1 MTYQVIKTVNGHRY
15 RYLQTSYRLGDKV
28 RTHSTYL
35 GPVDAALRQPSAKQA
50 TTSTPPE
57 PILTIPAPLYSSTPI
72 LTACLSCNPENSP
85 PNPAPTASPPV
96 PSLPSLPPAFHS
108 EIDLRR
114 YNISLS
120 RLQRQDAHFR
130 TQLQAIGFDTTKFPS
145 FLLKHSAKGFS
156 CRFQPRQN
164 RILLTIPRRHR
175 KGDRTRLEHEITRAY
190 ALIRLEAT
198 SRQHPA
204 VFRHLSLHFRPL
216 FRTSQK
222 LLAQLLRLDHRTDPT
237 ARILAL
243 RFFRNLPAGSLPF
256 TTPERFGLDPFH
268 RRRSWQDEA
277 ASLYAFALNCKTFA
291 SGLVRE
297 RKRARNAVFALSL
310 RVQLLHPLAF
320 ARRALLMRQRKSARL
335 RYEFLNHRLR
345 TLQLVRDT
353 LL

>member
-35 GPVDAALRQPSAKQA
+35 GPVDATLRQPSAKQA
-50 TTSTPPE
+50 TTSPPTE
-57 PILTIPAPLYSSTPI
+57 PIPTIPAPLYSSTPS
-72 LTACLSCNPENSP
+72 LPETLSRLPEDSP
-85 PNPAPTASPPV
+85 PNPGPTASLSV
-96 PSLPSLPPAFHS
+96 PSLPPAFHS
-108 EIDLRR
+108 GIDLRR

-120 RLQRQDAHFR
+120 RLQRRDAQFR
-130 TQLQAIGFDTTKFPS
+130 TQLQAIGFDTTKLPS

-156 CRFQPRQN
+156 CRFQPRHN
-164 RILLTIPRRHR
+164 RILLTIPHRHR

-222 LLAQLLRLDHRTDPT
+222 LLAQLLRLDHRPDPT

-243 RFFRNLPAGSLPF
+243 RFFGNLPAGSLPF

-277 ASLYAFALNCKTFA
+277 ASLYAFALNSKTFT

-297 RKRARNAVFALSL
+297 RKRARNAVYALSL
-310 RVQLLHPLAF
+310 RLQLLHPLAF

-335 RYEFLNHRLR
+335 RYEFLNHQLR